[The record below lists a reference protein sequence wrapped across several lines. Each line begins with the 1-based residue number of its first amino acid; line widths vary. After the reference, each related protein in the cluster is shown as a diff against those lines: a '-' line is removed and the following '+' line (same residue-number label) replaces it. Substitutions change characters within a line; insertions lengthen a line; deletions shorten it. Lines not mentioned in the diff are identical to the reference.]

1 MHSVP
6 RFTIL
11 ALAVAAAGCRIADA
25 KPASATI
32 ATTVAATAAGAPAH
46 FVVLYNFPKD
56 PAAFEAYYSSKHLPL
71 LASHAAEIGFTKG
84 ELVKFSASGD
94 GGKPQY
100 YRKAELT
107 FASMAALKTGTAT
120 PGFKAIVADLPNFA
134 TGGAVVV
141 IGEETK

>member
-1 MHSVP
+1 MHSVS
-6 RFTIL
+6 RFAVL

-25 KPASATI
+25 KPAT
-32 ATTVAATAAGAPAH
+32 ATTATTAADAPAH

-84 ELVKFSASGD
+84 ELVKFSAAGD
-94 GGKPQY
+94 GSKPAF

-120 PGFKAIVADLPNFA
+120 PGFKAVVADLPNFA
-134 TGGAVVV
+134 TGGQVVV
-141 IGEETK
+141 VGSETK

>member
-1 MHSVP
+1 MHSVS
-6 RFTIL
+6 RLAVL

-25 KPASATI
+25 KPA
-32 ATTVAATAAGAPAH
+32 TAAAEAPAH

-84 ELVKFSASGD
+84 ELVKFSASAD
-94 GGKPQY
+94 GGKPAF

-120 PGFKAIVADLPNFA
+120 PGFKAVVADLPNFA
-134 TGGAVVV
+134 TGGEVVV
-141 IGEETK
+141 IGSETK

>member
-1 MHSVP
+1 MHSAS
-6 RFTIL
+6 RFAVL
-11 ALAVAAAGCRIADA
+11 ALAVAAAGCRVADA
-25 KPASATI
+25 RP
-32 ATTVAATAAGAPAH
+32 ATAAPAAAADAPAH

-71 LASHAAEIGFTKG
+71 LASHATEIGFTKG

-94 GGKPQY
+94 GGKPAF

-120 PGFKAIVADLPNFA
+120 PGFKAVVADLANFA

-141 IGEETK
+141 IGTETK

>member
-1 MHSVP
+1 MHSVS
-6 RFTIL
+6 RFAVL
-11 ALAVAAAGCRIADA
+11 ALVVAAAGCRIADA
-25 KPASATI
+25 KPAPAAHATP
-32 ATTVAATAAGAPAH
+32 AGTPAH

-94 GGKPQY
+94 GGKPAF

-107 FASMAALKTGTAT
+107 FASMTALKTGTAT
-120 PGFKAIVADLPNFA
+120 PGFKAVVADLANFA

-141 IGEETK
+141 IGNETK

>member
-1 MHSVP
+1 MHSVS
-6 RFTIL
+6 RFAVL

-25 KPASATI
+25 KP
-32 ATTVAATAAGAPAH
+32 VTAAPAAAADAPAH
-46 FVVLYNFPKD
+46 FVVLYNFPTD

-94 GGKPQY
+94 GGKPAF

-120 PGFKAIVADLPNFA
+120 PGFKAVVADLANFA

-141 IGEETK
+141 IGSETK

>member
-1 MHSVP
+1 MHSVS
-6 RFTIL
+6 RFAVL

-25 KPASATI
+25 KPGP
-32 ATTVAATAAGAPAH
+32 ATTAVATPAAAETPAH
-46 FVVLYNFPKD
+46 FGVLYNFPKD

-84 ELVKFSASGD
+84 ELVKFSAAGD
-94 GGKPQY
+94 GGKPAF

-120 PGFKAIVADLPNFA
+120 PGFKAVVADLPNFA
-134 TGGAVVV
+134 TGGEVVV
-141 IGEETK
+141 IGTETK